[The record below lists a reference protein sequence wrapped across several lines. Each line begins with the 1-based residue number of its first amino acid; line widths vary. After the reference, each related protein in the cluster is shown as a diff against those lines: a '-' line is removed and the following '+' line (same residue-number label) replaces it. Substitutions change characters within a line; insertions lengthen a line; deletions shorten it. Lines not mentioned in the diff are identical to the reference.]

1 MAGLVQVVMTLT
13 LIHVPLHEVMA
24 TKLVMKL
31 VMMVILKM
39 MMGETLTEED
49 GTGLIA
55 QLEQDLVH
63 HLFELEFVEMDIM
76 LIQRK
81 AEMMVTQLM
90 VMGDQAHANL
100 KLDILDLVVVIMIQT
115 PEQQYEQME

>member
-1 MAGLVQVVMTLT
+1 MTLT

-24 TKLVMKL
+24 TKLALKL